1 MPGPELSPRALIQ
14 AAARQLREEFA
25 AIQGTNPHSGESG
38 AEAEGIL
45 KKFLKDRV
53 PRRFD
58 VESGV
63 VIDTAGVVSR
73 QTDLIVTSPRKTTAG
88 QN

>member
-14 AAARQLREEFA
+14 AARQLREEFA
-25 AIQGTNPHSGESG
+25 AIQGMNPHSGESG

-45 KKFLKDRV
+45 KKFLKDRA

-63 VIDTAGVVSR
+63 VIGTVVSR